1 MKLLMENFRQFIVEE
16 EIEKY
21 IKENNSLVEQDLR
34 KFIKELYSQKNLV
47 ITEQQLDEAIP
58 AWMKKWGARAGLA
71 ASLAGIGA
79 GPAQAQADDTF
90 ADMFAKEL
98 AATQSEG
105 DLELSTEVGKNLA
118 TKIFDDIKDNLP
130 SNTPIQD
137 GVEIVG
143 AQALDLNGEAV
154 NKSFH
159 ETMKSSLEKNNLQSG
174 ENFGTMSPGDNFG
187 VKVNLMPVSSD
198 SAEDAGKVMVQVA
211 LLNKGKVV
219 STYSFNTAL

>member
-1 MKLLMENFRQFIVEE
+1 MKLLMENFRQFIIEE

-34 KFIKELYSQKNLV
+34 KFIKELYFQKNLV
-47 ITEQQLDEAIP
+47 ITEQQLDEAMP
-58 AWMKKWGARAGLA
+58 AWMKKWGARAGMA
-71 ASLAGIGA
+71 AALGGA
-79 GPAQAQADDTF
+79 ISPSVAQADDTF
-90 ADMFAKEL
+90 GDMFAKEL

-143 AQALDLNGEAV
+143 AQALDLNGETV

-219 STYSFNTAL
+219 STYSFNTAI